1 MGIFI
6 TPYDIANR
14 ACQHLGVPRI
24 ASFSDTSKQAVE
36 FGFNYDKLR
45 RSELMKNVWGCATKR
60 AILRKIVIGTT
71 KSLTFASWAVGTTY
85 GRGDIVKDSSS
96 TLWISNVASN
106 VGNTPGVGGIDP
118 SWSVY
123 YGNVIAHAWDTAVAY
138 KPGDMVFVSTT
149 AYICFTAHSANT
161 PPNATYWLPTTAT
174 VGGVITFFSPIGYPK
189 DGGTIRNIY
198 RRPANFLR
206 IAPLDP
212 KVAGNV
218 RSNTTAG
225 MQYNDFEFEGDY
237 IMSSYWGS
245 TAQADPLVLRFVADQ
260 TDVPS
265 MDDTLCEAL
274 AARMAVECAETITQ
288 SKQKKMDAV
297 ALYDNAIQVARMVNA
312 IEAGTTEPEPNS
324 SIPGASIGGQGQ
336 ERG

>member
-24 ASFSDTSKQAVE
+24 STFSDTSKQAVE

-45 RSELMKNVWGCATKR
+45 RSELTKNVWGCATRR
-60 AILRKIVIGTT
+60 AVLRKIVIGTT
-71 KSLTFASWAVGTTY
+71 KSLTFATYSAAATY
-85 GRGDIVKDSSS
+85 GLGDVVKDSSS
-96 TLWISNVASN
+96 TLWISNQAAN
-106 VGNTPGVGGIDP
+106 LANTPGVGGINP
-118 SWSVY
+118 PWSAY
-123 YGNVIAHAWDTAVAY
+123 YGNVVAQAYGSGVAY
-138 KPGDMVFVSTT
+138 IPGDVIFVSTV
-149 AYICFTAHSANT
+149 AYINNQAVTGTS
-161 PPNATYWLPTTAT
+161 PPNTSYWQPMTAT
-174 VGGVITFFSPIGYPK
+174 VGGVISFFSPIGYPK
-189 DGGTIRNIY
+189 DGSTIRNIY

-265 MDDTLCEAL
+265 MDDTFCEAL

-288 SKQKKMDAV
+288 SKDKKMASV
-297 ALYDNAIQVARMVNA
+297 ALYDNAVAVARMVNA
-312 IEAGTTEPEPNS
+312 IEAGTTEPEPNT
-324 SIPGASIGGQGQ
+324 PVAQGQGQ